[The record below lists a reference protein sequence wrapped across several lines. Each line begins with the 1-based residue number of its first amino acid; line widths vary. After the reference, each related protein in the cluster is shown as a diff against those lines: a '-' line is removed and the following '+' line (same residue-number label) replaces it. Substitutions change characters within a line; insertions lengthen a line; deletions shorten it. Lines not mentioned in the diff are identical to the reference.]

1 MDTEPPRQHFLEG
14 KTIIIAGAGIAG
26 SAFVIAL
33 RKLWD
38 PRLKEPTIILYD
50 RDFPDVTTQREGY
63 TLSLAGYD
71 SSGGLVA
78 LKKLGLLEDALEKAV
93 SGLNNGGAFK
103 IWGPAW
109 NEYAS
114 FRHKPVEGLPS
125 ASVRIARKDLRQ
137 VLHNNLRPTDSVQW
151 NSRCISA
158 HRLQDGKV
166 SVQVAQGS
174 GESEVI
180 SQETCDL
187 LIAADGA
194 HSKLRTYLRPEDS
207 LEFAGAILRG
217 GISRF
222 DGPAPA
228 PVNKDWGFMLSG
240 TGVSCFFSP
249 VDQNRLVWG
258 VGHLEADQ
266 LPRLDL
272 NDEEM
277 VQRVIERALELGKD
291 LQEPFGNVVSHTDPK
306 TVFALNAHD
315 KKPFRHEELDIVPA
329 IFIGDSNHAVSPFA
343 GFGANL
349 ALCDAWD
356 LADQLCNGQS
366 LGGSLI
372 AYDEVAVPRALAI
385 LQRSRERLISGHK
398 SNRREQQFKGREV
411 KLA

>member
-1 MDTEPPRQHFLEG
+1 MDTEPPRRHFLEG
-14 KTIIIAGAGIAG
+14 KTIIVAGAGVAG

-50 RDFPDVTTQREGY
+50 RDSPDVSAQREGY

-71 SSGGLVA
+71 NSGGLVA
-78 LKKLGLLEDALEKAV
+78 LKKLGLLEDALDKAV
-93 SGLNNGGAFK
+93 SGLNNEGAFK

-137 VLHNNLRPTDSVQW
+137 VLHNNLRPSDSVQW

-158 HRLQDGKV
+158 HRLQGGRV
-166 SVQVAQGS
+166 SVQVARGS
-174 GESEVI
+174 AESEVI

-194 HSKLRTYLRPEDS
+194 HSKLRTCLRPEDT

-228 PVNKDWGFMLSG
+228 PVNRDWGFMLSG

-249 VDQNRLVWG
+249 VDQNSLVWG
-258 VGHLEADQ
+258 VGHLEEDQ
-266 LPRLDL
+266 VPRLDL

-277 VQRVIERALELGKD
+277 VQQVAERALELGKG
-291 LQEPFGNVVSHTDPK
+291 LQEPFGTIVTHTDPK

-315 KKPFRHEELDIVPA
+315 KKPFRHEELDIIPA

-349 ALCDAWD
+349 ALCDGWD
-356 LADQLCNGQS
+356 LANQLCDGQS
-366 LGGSLI
+366 IDESAI
-372 AYDEVAVPRALAI
+372 AYDGIAVPRALAI

-398 SNRREQQFKGREV
+398 SNSIELQPRGRQV

>member
-1 MDTEPPRQHFLEG
+1 MDTEPPRPHFLEG
-14 KTIIIAGAGIAG
+14 NTIVVAGAGIAG

-50 RDFPDVTTQREGY
+50 RDSPDVTAQREGY

-71 SSGGLVA
+71 NSGGLVA
-78 LKKLGLLEDALEKAV
+78 LKKLGLLENTLEKAV

-187 LIAADGA
+187 LVAADGA

-249 VDQNRLVWG
+249 VDQNSLVWG

-272 NDEEM
+272 DDEKM
-277 VQRVIERALELGKD
+277 VQQVIERALELGKD
-291 LQEPFGNVVSHTDPK
+291 FQEPFGNIVAHTDPK

-366 LGGSLI
+366 LGGSVI
-372 AYDEVAVPRALAI
+372 AYDEVAVPRAVAI
-385 LQRSRERLISGHK
+385 LQRSRERLISGHR
-398 SNRREQQFKGREV
+398 SNCREQQFKGREV

>member
-1 MDTEPPRQHFLEG
+1 MDTEPPRPHFLEG
-14 KTIIIAGAGIAG
+14 NTIVVAGAGIAG

-50 RDFPDVTTQREGY
+50 RDSPDVTAQREGY

-71 SSGGLVA
+71 NSGGLVA
-78 LKKLGLLEDALEKAV
+78 LKKLGLLENALEKAV

-249 VDQNRLVWG
+249 VDQNSLVWG

-272 NDEEM
+272 DDEKM
-277 VQRVIERALELGKD
+277 VQQVIERALELGKD
-291 LQEPFGNVVSHTDPK
+291 FQEPFGNIVAHTDPK

-366 LGGSLI
+366 LGGSVI

-385 LQRSRERLISGHK
+385 LQRSRERLISGHR
-398 SNRREQQFKGREV
+398 SNCREQQFKGREV

>member
-1 MDTEPPRQHFLEG
+1 MDTEPPRPHFLEG
-14 KTIIIAGAGIAG
+14 NTIVVAGAGIAG

-50 RDFPDVTTQREGY
+50 RDSPDVTAQREGY

-71 SSGGLVA
+71 NSGGLVA
-78 LKKLGLLEDALEKAV
+78 LKKLGLLENALEKAV

-249 VDQNRLVWG
+249 VDQNSLVWG

-272 NDEEM
+272 DDEKM
-277 VQRVIERALELGKD
+277 VQQVIERALELGKD
-291 LQEPFGNVVSHTDPK
+291 FQQPFGNIVAHTDPK

-366 LGGSLI
+366 LGGSVI

-385 LQRSRERLISGHK
+385 LQRSRERLISGHR
-398 SNRREQQFKGREV
+398 SNCREQQFKGREV

>member
-50 RDFPDVTTQREGY
+50 RDSPDVTAQREGY

-71 SSGGLVA
+71 NSGGLVA

-137 VLHNNLRPTDSVQW
+137 VLHNNLRPTDSIQW
-151 NSRCISA
+151 NSCCISA
-158 HRLQDGKV
+158 HRLQDGRV
-166 SVQVAQGS
+166 SVQVARGS

-194 HSKLRTYLRPEDS
+194 NSKLRAYLRPEDT
-207 LEFAGAILRG
+207 LEFSGATLRG

-222 DGPAPA
+222 DGPAPT
-228 PVNKDWGFMLSG
+228 PLNRDWGFMLSG

-249 VDQNRLVWG
+249 VDQKSLVWG

-272 NDEEM
+272 NNEEM
-277 VQRVIERALELGKD
+277 VQQVIERALDLGKD
-291 LQEPFGNVVSHTDPK
+291 LQEPFGNIVSHTDPK

-315 KKPFRHEELDIVPA
+315 KKPFHHKELNIVPV

-356 LADQLCNGQS
+356 LGDQLCKGKS
-366 LGGSLI
+366 LGESMI
-372 AYDEVAVPRALAI
+372 AYDGVAVPRAIAI
-385 LQRSRERLISGHK
+385 LQRSQERLISGHRG
-398 SNRREQQFKGREV
+398 NRREQQVKEREI

>member
-1 MDTEPPRQHFLEG
+1 MDTEPPRRHFLEG
-14 KTIIIAGAGIAG
+14 KTIIVAGAGIAG

-50 RDFPDVTTQREGY
+50 RDSPDVTAQREGY

-71 SSGGLVA
+71 NSGGLVA
-78 LKKLGLLEDALEKAV
+78 LKKLGLLENALEKAV

-249 VDQNRLVWG
+249 VDQNSLVWG

-272 NDEEM
+272 DDEKM
-277 VQRVIERALELGKD
+277 VQQVIERALELGKD
-291 LQEPFGNVVSHTDPK
+291 LQEPFGNIVSHTDPK

-366 LGGSLI
+366 LGGSVI

-385 LQRSRERLISGHK
+385 LQRSRERLISGHR
-398 SNRREQQFKGREV
+398 SNCREQQFKGREV
-411 KLA
+411 KLD

>member
-1 MDTEPPRQHFLEG
+1 MDTEPLRRHFLES
-14 KTIIIAGAGIAG
+14 KKIIVAGAGVAG

-50 RDFPDVTTQREGY
+50 RDSPDVSAQREGY

-71 SSGGLVA
+71 RSGGLVA
-78 LKKLGLLEDALEKAV
+78 LKKLGLLEDALAKAV
-93 SGLNNGGAFK
+93 SGLNNEGAFK

-114 FRHKPVEGLPS
+114 FRHRPIEGLPS

-137 VLHNNLRPTDSVQW
+137 VLHNNLRPADSVQW
-151 NSRCISA
+151 NSSCISA
-158 HRLQDGKV
+158 HRLQDGRV
-166 SVQVAQGS
+166 SVQVARGS
-174 GESEVI
+174 GASEVI

-194 HSKLRTYLRPEDS
+194 HSKLRTCLRPEDT

-222 DGPAPA
+222 DGPAPT
-228 PVNKDWGFMLSG
+228 PVNRDWGFMVSG

-249 VDQNRLVWG
+249 VDQNSVVWG
-258 VGHLEADQ
+258 VGHLETDRV
-266 LPRLDL
+266 PGL
-272 NDEEM
+272 NPDDEDV
-277 VQRVIERALELGKD
+277 VQQVTERALELGKE
-291 LQEPFGNVVSHTDPK
+291 LQEPFGTIVSHTDLK

-315 KKPFRHEELDIVPA
+315 KKPFRHEELEIIPA

-349 ALCDAWD
+349 ALCDACD
-356 LADQLCNGQS
+356 LANQLCNGQS
-366 LGGSLI
+366 LDESVI
-372 AYDEVAVPRALAI
+372 AYDGIAVPRALAI
-385 LQRSRERLISGHK
+385 LQRSREKLVSGHR
-398 SNRREQQFKGREV
+398 SNSIELQQGVRQV